1 MRARIAADTGA
12 AVLEDAAR
20 EELLGDPCDDGALRA
35 VLAREAVV
43 VEGLQGVQVIRHQP
57 K

>member
-1 MRARIAADTGA
+1 VRARITADTGA

-20 EELLGDPCDDGALRA
+20 EKLLADPRDDGALRD

-43 VEGLQGVQVIRHQP
+43 GEGLQGVQVIRHQP